1 MARYTNYTPISIPS
15 HEDSDFR
22 GQISL
27 GTQDLADRLTLG
39 TQPCLACN
47 QKITKSKSVLE
58 CPHDALYQFSENLKE
73 IFLGGHLSL
82 FNLLL

>member
-15 HEDSDFR
+15 HEDSDLR

-47 QKITKSKSVLE
+47 QKMTKSKSVLE
-58 CPHDALYQFSENLKE
+58 LCCDALYKFLENLE
-73 IFLGGHLSL
+73 QIFLEVSYH
-82 FNLLL
+82 